1 MPTYEYLCRDCGD
14 GFDIVQSF
22 KDESLTICPACGGV
36 LRKVFAAPAISF
48 KGSGFYATDS
58 RKGSKSGSESKHDG
72 SKQDGSKQESSK
84 GESSKQEGST
94 GEGSKQEGSKE
105 SSSKDGGSSSSSSDG
120 ASSKPMESSSE
131 GGSPKP
137 KETKRT

>member
-58 RKGSKSGSESKHDG
+58 RKGSKSSESKHDG
-72 SKQDGSKQESSK
+72 AKQESAKSDSK
-84 GESSKQEGST
+84 IDGAK
-94 GEGSKQEGSKE
+94 GEGSKDTSSKE
-105 SSSKDGGSSSSSSDG
+105 TSSKDASSSSSS
-120 ASSKPMESSSE
+120 SSTSSD
-131 GGSPKP
+131 GGSSKP
-137 KETKRT
+137 KETSSTPAKETKRS

>member
-1 MPTYEYLCRDCGD
+1 MPTYEYLCRDCGH

-58 RKGSKSGSESKHDG
+58 RKGSKSSESKHDG
-72 SKQDGSKQESSK
+72 AKQESSK
-84 GESSKQEGST
+84 NDSKSDSSKS
-94 GEGSKQEGSKE
+94 EGSKDTSSKE
-105 SSSKDGGSSSSSSDG
+105 TSSKDASSS
-120 ASSKPMESSSE
+120 SSSE
-131 GGSPKP
+131 GGSAKPKESSSDAGSSKP

>member
-1 MPTYEYLCRDCGD
+1 MPTYEYLCRDCGH

-58 RKGSKSGSESKHDG
+58 RKGSKSSESKHD
-72 SKQDGSKQESSK
+72 SSKQESSK
-84 GESSKQEGST
+84 NDASKGD
-94 GEGSKQEGSKE
+94 GSKDTGSKE
-105 SSSKDGGSSSSSSDG
+105 TSSKDGSSSSSS
-120 ASSKPMESSSE
+120 SE
-131 GGSPKP
+131 GGSVKPKETSSTP
-137 KETKRT
+137 AKETKRT

>member
-1 MPTYEYLCRDCGD
+1 MPTYEYLCRDCGH

-58 RKGSKSGSESKHDG
+58 RKGSKSSESTHDGAKQESPKSDAKSDG
-72 SKQDGSKQESSK
+72 SK
-84 GESSKQEGST
+84 
-94 GEGSKQEGSKE
+94 GEGSKDTSSKE
-105 SSSKDGGSSSSSSDG
+105 TSSTDGASSSSSSSSESG
-120 ASSKPMESSSE
+120 SSKPKESSSD
-131 GGSPKP
+131 GGSAKP

>member
-1 MPTYEYLCRDCGD
+1 MPTYEYLCRDCGH

-58 RKGSKSGSESKHDG
+58 RKGAKSSESKHDG
-72 SKQDGSKQESSK
+72 AKQDSSK
-84 GESSKQEGST
+84 SDSKSDSKS
-94 GEGSKQEGSKE
+94 EGSKDTSSKE
-105 SSSKDGGSSSSSSDG
+105 TSSKDGSSSSSS
-120 ASSKPMESSSE
+120 SE
-131 GGSPKP
+131 GGSTKPKETSSDAGSSKP

>member
-1 MPTYEYLCRDCGD
+1 MPTYEYLCRDCGH

-58 RKGSKSGSESKHDG
+58 RKGSKSSESKHDG
-72 SKQDGSKQESSK
+72 AKQESSK
-84 GESSKQEGST
+84 SDSKSESKS
-94 GEGSKQEGSKE
+94 EGSKDTSSKE
-105 SSSKDGGSSSSSSDG
+105 TSSKDASSSSS
-120 ASSKPMESSSE
+120 SSSE
-131 GGSPKP
+131 GGSSKPKETSSESGSSKP

>member
-72 SKQDGSKQESSK
+72 SKQDSSKSDSKSDSSK
-84 GESSKQEGST
+84 GEGSKDTSSKET
-94 GEGSKQEGSKE
+94 
-105 SSSKDGGSSSSSSDG
+105 SSKDGSSSSSS
-120 ASSKPMESSSE
+120 SSSSE
-131 GGSPKP
+131 GGPSKPKETSSDGGSAKP
-137 KETKRT
+137 KETKQT

>member
-1 MPTYEYLCRDCGD
+1 MPTYEYLCRDCGH

-58 RKGSKSGSESKHDG
+58 RKGSKSSESKHDG
-72 SKQDGSKQESSK
+72 SKHDSSK
-84 GESSKQEGST
+84 SDSKSESKS
-94 GEGSKQEGSKE
+94 EGSKDTSSKE
-105 SSSKDGGSSSSSSDG
+105 TSSKDASSSSS
-120 ASSKPMESSSE
+120 SSSE
-131 GGSPKP
+131 GGSSKPKETSSDGGSSKP
-137 KETKRT
+137 KETKRS

>member
-1 MPTYEYLCRDCGD
+1 MPTYEYLCRDCGH

-58 RKGSKSGSESKHDG
+58 RKGSKSSESKHDG
-72 SKQDGSKQESSK
+72 AKQESAKSDTSK
-84 GESSKQEGST
+84 GDK
-94 GEGSKQEGSKE
+94 GEGSKEASSKE
-105 SSSKDGGSSSSSSDG
+105 TSSSSTSSSSDG
-120 ASSKPMESSSE
+120 GSS
-131 GGSPKP
+131 KP
-137 KETKRT
+137 KETSSTPAKETKGT

>member
-1 MPTYEYLCRDCGD
+1 MPTYEYLCRDCGH

-58 RKGSKSGSESKHDG
+58 RKGSKSSESKHDG
-72 SKQDGSKQESSK
+72 GKQESSK
-84 GESSKQEGST
+84 SDSKNDSSK
-94 GEGSKQEGSKE
+94 GEGSKDTSSKETSSKE
-105 SSSKDGGSSSSSSDG
+105 SSSSSSSSSESG
-120 ASSKPMESSSE
+120 SSKPKETSSE
-131 GGSPKP
+131 GGSAKP

>member
-1 MPTYEYLCRDCGD
+1 MPTYEYLCRDCGH

-58 RKGSKSGSESKHDG
+58 RKGSKSSESKHDG
-72 SKQDGSKQESSK
+72 AKQESAKSDSKNDSSK
-84 GESSKQEGST
+84 GEGSKDTSSKET
-94 GEGSKQEGSKE
+94 
-105 SSSKDGGSSSSSSDG
+105 SSKDGSSSSSSSSESG
-120 ASSKPMESSSE
+120 SSKPKETSSD
-131 GGSPKP
+131 GGSSKP

>member
-1 MPTYEYLCRDCGD
+1 MPTYEYLCRDCGH

-58 RKGSKSGSESKHDG
+58 RKGSKSPESKHDG
-72 SKQDGSKQESSK
+72 AKQESSK
-84 GESSKQEGST
+84 SDSKSESKS
-94 GEGSKQEGSKE
+94 EGSKDTSSKE
-105 SSSKDGGSSSSSSDG
+105 TSSKDGSSSSSSSEG
-120 ASSKPMESSSE
+120 GSSKPKETSSE
-131 GGSPKP
+131 GGSAN
-137 KETKRT
+137 